1 MSRYETYNPNV
12 QSDGN
17 IGAIGWAGLI
27 GGIAVW
33 DALAPQTLSAF
44 VHKMNREHHTR
55 PLVGLALGVTALH
68 LMRPDSLRKY
78 DPITQMGGFIRDHI

>member
-1 MSRYETYNPNV
+1 MSKYETYI
-12 QSDGN
+12 SDVHSN
-17 IGAIGWAGLI
+17 IGAIGWAGLV

-78 DPITQMGGFIRDHI
+78 DPITQIGGFIREHI

>member
-1 MSRYETYNPNV
+1 MKRTFETY
-12 QSDGN
+12 SDGN
-17 IGAIGWAGLI
+17 IGALGVAGVV
-27 GGIAVW
+27 GAV
-33 DALAPQTLSAF
+33 ALFDLMSPQTISGW